1 MTPPTA
7 TNPEQPARD
16 IEDHRKSYGRYGGR
30 YGEFEIGVMRR
41 HAQILHEVVDPA
53 DVDGQRDAER
63 HGDHDEQ
70 CIDGPCD
77 THLHV
82 VIQHVAYKINQRDAG
97 DDEKS
102 AGHQRMPRRIG
113 MENGMERSGQCER
126 RYERGNPC
134 QQR

>member
-1 MTPPTA
+1 MLRSFTKLSIPQTWMASAMP
-7 TNPEQPARD
+7 
-16 IEDHRKSYGRYGGR
+16 K
-30 YGEFEIGVMRR
+30 
-41 HAQILHEVVDPA
+41 
-53 DVDGQRDAER
+53 R

-126 RYERGNPC
+126 RYKRGNPC